1 LITGIAGFAGSHLAD
16 YLLARGGIDVHGI
29 VRPAHSTRNVD
40 HIRARIALHPIDLG
54 DYPRVRE
61 LLTTIRPDYVFHLAA
76 QASTKRSWE
85 DPRETLVTN
94 ITIQLSLLQA
104 IVDVNLGPRVLIVGS
119 ADEYGLV
126 GEEDLPID
134 EGTPLKPLS
143 PYAVSKIA
151 QDYLGYQYHLSH
163 GLDIVRVRPF
173 NHIGPR
179 QRLGFVVPD
188 FASRIALIEAGLE
201 EPVLLVGNLAAHRDF
216 TDVRDIARAY
226 YLALAKGVT
235 GEVYNVGSSR
245 CYAIREVLDRLL
257 EMSRVSVKVKVDP
270 DRMRPSDVPTRVCD
284 PRRFQ
289 ADTGWEPEL
298 DLARSLRDTL
308 DYWRDRVGTG

>member
-29 VRPAHSTRNVD
+29 VRPAHSTHNID
-40 HIRARIALHPIDLG
+40 HIRARLALHATDLG
-54 DYPRVRE
+54 DYRRVRE
-61 LLTTIRPDYVFHLAA
+61 LLSSIRPDYVFHLAA

-94 ITIQLSLLQA
+94 ITIQLSLLHA

-134 EGTPLKPLS
+134 ESTPLRPLS

-163 GLDIVRVRPF
+163 GLDVVRVRPF

-226 YLALAKGVT
+226 YLALAKGVA

-257 EMSRVSVKVKVDP
+257 EMSRVSVKVEVDP